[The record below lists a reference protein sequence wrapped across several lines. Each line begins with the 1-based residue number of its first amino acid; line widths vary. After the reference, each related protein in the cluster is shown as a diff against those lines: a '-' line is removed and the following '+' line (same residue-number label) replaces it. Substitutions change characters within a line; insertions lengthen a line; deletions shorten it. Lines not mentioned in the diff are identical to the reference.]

1 MTIFEKEIPLFP
13 LGAIVL
19 FPDMPLN
26 LRIFEERYKQLVSDV
41 LEAEPVF
48 GIVLIKEGKEVGQTA
63 EPRSIGTLA
72 RIIEATPLENGNF
85 YLSMM
90 GLEKFEIVEVVR
102 SVPYL
107 KAKVRILE
115 DSTPDVPNEIVVAA
129 QNSFSDY
136 VRAITAAQ
144 GGWIREVAQEHDPVK
159 LSYLIAS
166 TLRAEP
172 IVKQRLLEVPS
183 VVDRL
188 VMETSLLQQG
198 EMRLKSRVLESGPAT
213 RFSKN

>member
-13 LGAIVL
+13 LGAVVL

-41 LEAEPVF
+41 LESEPVF

-85 YLSMM
+85 YLSML
-90 GLEKFEIVEVVR
+90 GLERFEIIEVVR

-107 KAKVRILE
+107 MAKVRILE

-136 VRAITAAQ
+136 VRAVTAAQ
-144 GGWIREVAQEHDPVK
+144 GGWIREVSQEHDPVK
-159 LSYLIAS
+159 LSYLIS
-166 TLRAEP
+166 TTLRAEP
-172 IVKQRLLEVPS
+172 VVKQHLLEVPS

-188 VMETSLLQQG
+188 VMGTSLLQQG
-198 EMRLKSRVLESGPAT
+198 ETRLKARVLESGPAT